1 MKRFL
6 LGLLAL
12 ILTFPRVGLMLI
24 AYVVVSLAE
33 WVERLQEL
41 IDERRG
47 ITITQ
52 VDDPLNDRARTM
64 ADITNDFTPETIAAY
79 ETHTARELWELAGK
93 HGTDWVYWDIKDWSP
108 K

>member
-33 WVERLQEL
+33 WMERLQEL
-41 IDERRG
+41 VDERRG
-47 ITITQ
+47 IVITQ
-52 VDDPLNDRARTM
+52 VGETDDRARTV
-64 ADITNDFTPETIAAY
+64 ADIINDFTPELVNAY
-79 ETHTARELWELAGK
+79 VEHVGEPLHYVVDR
-93 HGTDWVYWDIKDWSP
+93 HGSDWVYWDIKDWST

>member
-33 WVERLQEL
+33 WMERLQEL
-41 IDERRG
+41 VDTRRG

-64 ADITNDFTPETIAAY
+64 ADIRADFGTECLLAY
-79 ETHTARELWELAGK
+79 EEHVGDTVNAVADRR
-93 HGTDWVYWDIKDWSP
+93 GTDWTYWDIKDW
-108 K
+108 KVK